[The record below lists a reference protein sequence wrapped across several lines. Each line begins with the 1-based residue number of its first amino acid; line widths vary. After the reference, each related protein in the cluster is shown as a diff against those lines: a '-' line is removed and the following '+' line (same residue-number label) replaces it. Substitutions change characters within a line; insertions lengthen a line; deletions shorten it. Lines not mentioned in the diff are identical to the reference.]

1 MTKVT
6 VHEDLNTVD
15 TTKKNKLQKETVT
28 DSKGRVITLRELD
41 PLQQSRLVMAVGGEI
56 ASNMTYM
63 NGFALPAASVE
74 KIDDDSFGFPSN
86 VKQIEGM
93 LKILGNEGI
102 AAINNHTMAKFEKLK
117 EEVEKEI
124 ESAEKLAAK
133 N

>member
-1 MTKVT
+1 MPKLT

-15 TTKKNKLQKETVT
+15 VTEKKKPQKETIT

-41 PLQQSRLVMAVGGEI
+41 PLQQSRIVMAVGGEV
-56 ASNMTYM
+56 ATNSTYM
-63 NGFALPAASVE
+63 NGFALPAAMVA
-74 KIDDDSFGFPSN
+74 KIDDDFFGFPNS
-86 VKQIEGM
+86 VKQIDSM
-93 LKILGNEGI
+93 LKILGSEGM
-102 AAINNHTMAKFEKLK
+102 AAINGHMLAKFEKIK

>member
-1 MTKVT
+1 MAKVT

-15 TTKKNKLQKETVT
+15 TTEKNKPQKETVT

-41 PLQQSRLVMAVGGEI
+41 PLQQSRIVMAVGGEV
-56 ASNMTYM
+56 AENSTYM
-63 NGFALPAASVE
+63 NGFALPAAMVE
-74 KIDDDSFGFPSN
+74 KIDDDFFGFPNS
-86 VKQIEGM
+86 VKQIDAM
-93 LKILGNEGI
+93 LKILGSEGM
-102 AAINNHTMAKFEKLK
+102 AAINSHMLAKFNKIK